1 MLLRR
6 VVAHLRKQEWTAIAI
21 DFVIVVLGVFVGIQ
35 LGNWND
41 ARLERAQS
49 AVFTRALVADLH
61 ADAVLYRGVADYYAS
76 VSDNAE
82 RVLESLEGGAPL
94 SDEDLLISAYRA
106 SQVALVPVN
115 RSTFDELV
123 STGRINLITDAA
135 LRQTAIEHFGFN
147 YIEAAA
153 ADGRQ
158 SDYRSLFRATMPPD
172 AHRAAREHCGD
183 VESTDII
190 ALDYHCVLG
199 LSDEAIL
206 QAAEALRAEPTMP
219 AALRSRI
226 NGIDVQTRDLIARA
240 TRLERALSPDALP
253 GSSRASGLNRLRRS
267 AKLALRPKLAR
278 SRH

>member
-1 MLLRR
+1 MILRR
-6 VVAHLRKQEWTAIAI
+6 IITHLRKQEWTAIAI
-21 DFVIVVLGVFVGIQ
+21 DFLIVVLGVFLGIQ
-35 LGNWND
+35 LGNWNA

-49 AVFTRALVADLH
+49 AVFTRALEADLH
-61 ADAVLYRGVADYYAS
+61 ADASLYRGVAGYYES
-76 VSDNAE
+76 VRENAE

-115 RSTFDELV
+115 RSTFEELV
-123 STGRINLITDAA
+123 STARINLITDAA

-158 SDYRSLFRATMPPD
+158 SDYRSLFRGTMPPD

-183 VESTDII
+183 VQSTDII

-199 LSDEAIL
+199 LADAAVL
-206 QAAEALRAEPTMP
+206 KAAEALRAEPAMP
-219 AALRSRI
+219 TALRRRI
-226 NGIDVQTRDLIARA
+226 NELDVQMRDLINRA
-240 TRLERALSPDALP
+240 NRIERALSPDA
-253 GSSRASGLNRLRRS
+253 
-267 AKLALRPKLAR
+267 RP
-278 SRH
+278 

>member
-1 MLLRR
+1 MILRR
-6 VVAHLRKQEWTAIAI
+6 LTGAFRKQDWFTVMIETL
-21 DFVIVVLGVFVGIQ
+21 IVVLGVFLGIQ
-35 LGNWND
+35 LGNWNE

-49 AVFTRALVADLH
+49 AVFTRALEADLH
-61 ADAVLYRGVADYYAS
+61 ADAAVYRGVAGYYAS
-76 VSDNAE
+76 VRENAE
-82 RVLESLEGGAPL
+82 HVLESLEDGAPL

-115 RSTFDELV
+115 RSTFEELV

-158 SDYRSLFRATMPPD
+158 SDYRSLFRGTMPPD

-190 ALDYHCVLG
+190 ALDYHCGLG
-199 LSDEAIL
+199 LADAAVL
-206 QAAEALRAEPTMP
+206 KAAEALRAEPAIP
-219 AALRSRI
+219 AALRRRI
-226 NGIDVQTRDLIARA
+226 NELDVQMRDMITRA
-240 TRLERALSPDALP
+240 TRLERTLSPDAQP
-253 GSSRASGLNRLRRS
+253 
-267 AKLALRPKLAR
+267 
-278 SRH
+278 

>member
-1 MLLRR
+1 MILRR
-6 VVAHLRKQEWTAIAI
+6 LTGAFRKQDWFTVMIETL
-21 DFVIVVLGVFVGIQ
+21 IVVLGVFLGIQ
-35 LGNWND
+35 LGNWNE

-49 AVFTRALVADLH
+49 AVFTRALEADLH
-61 ADAVLYRGVADYYAS
+61 ADAAVYRGVAGYYAS
-76 VSDNAE
+76 VRENAE
-82 RVLESLEGGAPL
+82 HVLESLEGGAPL

-115 RSTFDELV
+115 RSTFEELV

-158 SDYRSLFRATMPPD
+158 SDYRSLFRGTMPPD

-190 ALDYHCVLG
+190 ALDYHCGLG
-199 LSDEAIL
+199 LADAAVL
-206 QAAEALRAEPTMP
+206 KAAEALRAEPAIP
-219 AALRSRI
+219 AALRRRI
-226 NGIDVQTRDLIARA
+226 NELDVQMRDMITRA
-240 TRLERALSPDALP
+240 TRLERTLSPDAQP
-253 GSSRASGLNRLRRS
+253 
-267 AKLALRPKLAR
+267 
-278 SRH
+278 